1 MKKIPLYK
9 YIFGITDVF
18 VLFTSCLTAMY
29 LLRRDPAMG
38 FVEFSNAAQNL
49 ILIFFLVSF
58 IFIAIF
64 NFNGLY
70 RLNIILTRAL
80 HLTQIMK
87 ALYYGALTIVLVS
100 ILIESS
106 TVIDSRLLIFLF
118 SLIALPSLYIV
129 RTELMRKLYL
139 FFSTTGFR
147 RNIIILGDG
156 KSGKLL
162 AAKLMFENPIGI
174 EVVGFV
180 DDDKEIGET
189 IVSDAKVIGRFNEI
203 EDLIK
208 KYHVDEIIVAVESE
222 NYDKFLDVIDLCKKL
237 DVNTRITSELFDVVA
252 EKVSTEKYSDIPVID
267 VSTQYNN
274 GITLALKRFFDIV
287 ISIFALLILSPVILF
302 IMIAIKVSAPG
313 NILFKQARI
322 GKNGKEFQFYK
333 FRSMRESTEGDKEE
347 ERVKKMIEFMKD
359 DSAESGTKIINDSR
373 ITWIGKIIRK
383 ASLDE
388 LPQLLNVLKGE
399 MSIVGPRPCLPYE
412 YENYDNWQKRR
423 VNVVPG
429 CTGVWQVWGRS
440 SVSFKESVVLDLYYI
455 NNMSPWFDIQIM
467 FQTVPAILTARGAE

>member
-18 VLFTSCLTAMY
+18 VLFSSFLTAMY

-38 FVEFSNAAQNL
+38 IIEFTNAAQDL
-49 ILIFFLVSF
+49 ILIFFLVSI
-58 IFIAIF
+58 IFVAIF

-80 HLTQIMK
+80 HLTHIMK
-87 ALYYGALTIVLVS
+87 ALYYGALTIVFVS
-100 ILIESS
+100 IMIESS
-106 TVIDSRLLIFLF
+106 SVIDSRLLIFLF
-118 SLIALPSLYIV
+118 SLIALPSLYIA
-129 RTELMRKLYL
+129 RTELMRRLYL
-139 FFSTTGFR
+139 LFSTTGFR

-162 AAKLMFENPIGI
+162 AAKLMFENPIGL

-180 DDDKEIGET
+180 DDDKEIGEA

-252 EKVSTEKYSDIPVID
+252 EKVSTEKYSNIPVID
-267 VSTQYNN
+267 VSTHYNN
-274 GITLALKRFFDIV
+274 GITLAIKRFFDIV
-287 ISIFALLILSPVILF
+287 ISIFTLIILSPVILF
-302 IMIAIKVSAPG
+302 IIIAIKVSSPG
-313 NILFKQARI
+313 KNLFKQIRI

-347 ERVKKMIEFMKD
+347 ERVKKMIEFMLD
-359 DSAESGTKIINDSR
+359 DDAESGTKIINNSR

-383 ASLDE
+383 TSLDE
-388 LPQLLNVLKGE
+388 LPQLLNVLKGD

-412 YENYDNWQKRR
+412 YENYDDWQKRR
-423 VNVVPG
+423 VNVIPG

-455 NNMSPWFDIQIM
+455 NNMSPWFDLQIM
-467 FQTVPAILTARGAE
+467 LQTVPAILTARGAE

>member
-9 YIFGITDVF
+9 YIFGMTDVF
-18 VLFTSCLTAMY
+18 VLFASFLTAMY

-38 FVEFSNAAQNL
+38 FVEFSNATQDL

-70 RLNIILTRAL
+70 RLNIILTHAL
-80 HLTQIMK
+80 QLTHIIK

-106 TVIDSRLLIFLF
+106 SVIDSRLLIFLF
-118 SLIALPSLYIV
+118 SLIALPSVYIV
-129 RTELMRKLYL
+129 RTELMRRLYL
-139 FFSTTGFR
+139 LFSTTGFR

-180 DDDKEIGET
+180 DDDKEIGEK
-189 IVSDAKVIGRFNEI
+189 IVFDAKVVGRFNEI
-203 EDLIK
+203 EDLLK

-237 DVNTRITSELFDVVA
+237 NVNIRITSELFDVVA
-252 EKVSTEKYSDIPVID
+252 KKVSTEKYSDIPVID
-267 VSTQYNN
+267 VSTHFNN

-287 ISIFALLILSPVILF
+287 ISIFALIILSPVILF
-302 IMIAIKVSAPG
+302 IMIATKLSSPG
-313 NILFKQARI
+313 KILFKQVRI

-359 DSAESGTKIINDSR
+359 DDAESGTKIINDSR
-373 ITWIGKIIRK
+373 ITLIGKIIRK
-383 ASLDE
+383 TSLDE
-388 LPQLLNVLKGE
+388 LPQLLNVLKGD

-412 YENYDNWQKRR
+412 YQNYDRWQKRR
-423 VNVVPG
+423 VNVIPG

-455 NNMSPWFDIQIM
+455 NNMSPWFDMQIM
-467 FQTVPAILTARGAE
+467 LQTVPAILTARGAE

>member
-1 MKKIPLYK
+1 
-9 YIFGITDVF
+9 
-18 VLFTSCLTAMY
+18 
-29 LLRRDPAMG
+29 
-38 FVEFSNAAQNL
+38 
-49 ILIFFLVSF
+49 
-58 IFIAIF
+58 
-64 NFNGLY
+64 
-70 RLNIILTRAL
+70 
-80 HLTQIMK
+80 MK

-100 ILIESS
+100 IIIESS
-106 TVIDSRLLIFLF
+106 SVIDSRLLIFLF

-139 FFSTTGFR
+139 LFSTTGFR

-162 AAKLMFENPIGI
+162 AAKLMFEYPIGL
-174 EVVGFV
+174 EVVGFI
-180 DDDKEIGET
+180 DDDKEIGEA

-267 VSTQYNN
+267 VSTHYNN
-274 GITLALKRFFDIV
+274 GITLAFKRFSDIV
-287 ISIFALLILSPVILF
+287 ISIFALIILSPVILF
-302 IMIAIKVSAPG
+302 IMIAIKISSPG
-313 NILFKQARI
+313 KILFKQVRI

-333 FRSMRESTEGDKEE
+333 FRSMRKSTEGDKED

-359 DSAESGTKIINDSR
+359 DYAESGTKIINNSR

-383 ASLDE
+383 TSLDE

-412 YENYDNWQKRR
+412 YENYDGWQKRR
-423 VNVVPG
+423 VNVIPG

-455 NNMSPWFDIQIM
+455 NNMSPWFDLQIM
-467 FQTVPAILTARGAE
+467 LQTVPAILTARGAE

>member
-1 MKKIPLYK
+1 
-9 YIFGITDVF
+9 
-18 VLFTSCLTAMY
+18 
-29 LLRRDPAMG
+29 
-38 FVEFSNAAQNL
+38 
-49 ILIFFLVSF
+49 
-58 IFIAIF
+58 
-64 NFNGLY
+64 
-70 RLNIILTRAL
+70 
-80 HLTQIMK
+80 MK

-162 AAKLMFENPIGI
+162 DARLMFENPIGL
-174 EVVGFV
+174 EVVGFI

-333 FRSMRESTEGDKEE
+333 FRSMRESTEGEKEE